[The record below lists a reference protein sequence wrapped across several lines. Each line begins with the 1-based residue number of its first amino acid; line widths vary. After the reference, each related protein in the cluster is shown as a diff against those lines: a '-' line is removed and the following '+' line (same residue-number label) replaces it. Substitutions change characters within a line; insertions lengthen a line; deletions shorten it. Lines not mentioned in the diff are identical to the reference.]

1 MKSISKAG
9 LFKATNEQAW
19 LEGTNIKSALRVK
32 PEETRAAVIMIIAQV
47 SEFLDAKKRL
57 HDVTDYALCAE
68 MVFEFFPVLKLEELR
83 LIADRMK
90 MGVYGKFYERLKI
103 SEFRECIIKHEEQRA
118 SIIENQH
125 RQITRGAE
133 DPTNV
138 PEYDAEQAKLAW
150 RLKNNPFL
158 IPNKNEP
165 KQSEEET

>member
-1 MKSISKAG
+1 
-9 LFKATNEQAW
+9 
-19 LEGTNIKSALRVK
+19 
-32 PEETRAAVIMIIAQV
+32 
-47 SEFLDAKKRL
+47 
-57 HDVTDYALCAE
+57 